1 MPGLEYWGAMQ
12 PRDPQDR
19 SLSTEEVRLLMRE
32 AVRRL
37 VLLGCG
43 VILVGLVF
51 VGIVWLTS

>member
-1 MPGLEYWGAMQ
+1 MQ